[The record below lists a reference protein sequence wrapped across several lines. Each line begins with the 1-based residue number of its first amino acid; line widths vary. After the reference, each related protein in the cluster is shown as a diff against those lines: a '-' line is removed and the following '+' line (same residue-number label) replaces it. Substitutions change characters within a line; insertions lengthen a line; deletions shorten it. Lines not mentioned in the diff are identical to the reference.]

1 MDYLGY
7 LFAANAFVW
16 GGVLYYLL
24 MLRKRSQALKKDL
37 DLLKDILDKG
47 PAK

>member
-1 MDYLGY
+1 MDHLGY

-16 GGVLYYLL
+16 GGVLFYLFT
-24 MLRKRSQALKKDL
+24 LRKRSQALEKDL
-37 DLLKDILDKG
+37 DLLKQIVDKG